1 MPITPNFTSIY
12 SKKWE
17 ISFIQCYPNG
27 QLKYTELCNLLQ
39 LTAGFHAEMGGLS
52 FSDMQVFH
60 QAWVL
65 SRMRVEVKELPKWRD
80 IVTVKTWIVEMQGSK
95 SIRALEWYVSD
106 KKMGGSLTFWVV
118 LNTTLRKPEKLA
130 LPFEH
135 FQLFPNQLATE
146 KSFDKIT
153 LDSITNLLK
162 YKTVELSDL
171 DIVNHANNVKYLEW
185 CLDCINP
192 TVLLKNGIKAF
203 DMNFLRELHWH
214 DEVAIKATLEE
225 KPKQFT
231 VVKNQKIC
239 FALELEYK
247 SI

>member
-1 MPITPNFTSIY
+1 MPIASNFTSVY
-12 SKKWE
+12 TKDWE
-17 ISFIQCYPNG
+17 INFIQCYPNG
-27 QLKYTELCNLLQ
+27 QLKLTELCNILQ

-65 SRMRVEVKELPKWRD
+65 SRMRVEVTELPKWRD

-95 SIRALEWYVSD
+95 SIRALEWYVGD
-106 KKMGGSLTFWVV
+106 KKLGGSLTYWVV
-118 LNTTLRKPEKLA
+118 LNTTLRKKEKLA

-135 FQLFPNQLATE
+135 FQLFPDQLATE

-153 LDSITNLLK
+153 LDPITNLLK
-162 YKTVELSDL
+162 NKTVELSDL

-192 TVLLKNGIKAF
+192 TLLLKNDIKAF

-214 DEVAIKATLEE
+214 DEIALKATLE
-225 KPKQFT
+225 KNPKQYT

-239 FALELEYK
+239 FALELDYK
-247 SI
+247 

>member
-1 MPITPNFTSIY
+1 
-12 SKKWE
+12 
-17 ISFIQCYPNG
+17 
-27 QLKYTELCNLLQ
+27 
-39 LTAGFHAEMGGLS
+39 MGGLS

-65 SRMRVEVKELPKWRD
+65 SRMRVEVTELPKWRD

-95 SIRALEWYVSD
+95 SIRALEWYVGD
-106 KKMGGSLTFWVV
+106 KKLGGSLTYWVV
-118 LNTTLRKPEKLA
+118 LNTTLRKKEKLA

-135 FQLFPNQLATE
+135 FQLFPDQLATE

-153 LDSITNLLK
+153 LDPITNLLK
-162 YKTVELSDL
+162 NKTVELSDL

-192 TVLLKNGIKAF
+192 TLLLKNDIKAF

-214 DEVAIKATLEE
+214 DEIALKATLE
-225 KPKQFT
+225 KNPKQYT

-239 FALELEYK
+239 FALELDYK
-247 SI
+247 

>member
-1 MPITPNFTSIY
+1 MPIASNFTSVY
-12 SKKWE
+12 TKDWE
-17 ISFIQCYPNG
+17 INFIQCYPNG
-27 QLKYTELCNLLQ
+27 QLKLTELCNILQ

-65 SRMRVEVKELPKWRD
+65 SRMRVEVTELPKWRD

-95 SIRALEWYVSD
+95 SIRALEWYVGD
-106 KKMGGSLTFWVV
+106 KKLGGSLTYWVV

-130 LPFEH
+130 LSFEH
-135 FQLFPNQLATE
+135 FQLFPDQLATE

-153 LDSITNLLK
+153 LNPNTNLLK

-192 TVLLKNGIKAF
+192 TLLLKNGIKAF

-214 DEVAIKATLEE
+214 DEITLKATLEE
-225 KPKQFT
+225 KPKQYT

-239 FALELEYK
+239 FALELDYK
-247 SI
+247 